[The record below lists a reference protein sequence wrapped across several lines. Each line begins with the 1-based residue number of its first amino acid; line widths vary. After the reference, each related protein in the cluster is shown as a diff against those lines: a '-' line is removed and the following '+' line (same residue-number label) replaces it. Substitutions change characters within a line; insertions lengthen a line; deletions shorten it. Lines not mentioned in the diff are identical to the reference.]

1 MEPKH
6 ILKNHL
12 HSTDGFV
19 RLGPLMAIPSI
30 LREFGQEPKG
40 ILAESNFKL
49 TQFADPDFE
58 TTYQS
63 VGKLVA
69 RCVAITGC
77 EHFGLLAG
85 QRATPSAFG
94 VAGFMLQNSPDVGTA
109 LRDFAQH
116 LGLHDQGGV
125 VVLQTLGH
133 ISLVGYAIQLPDVEA
148 ADQIYDLSIA
158 IGCNFMRSMCG
169 ESWNPDEVL
178 LTRPPPQ
185 DIAPLSQFF
194 RAPLH
199 FNAVQNA
206 LVFPTKWLNHHVPGA
221 DALLHQY
228 LEKEAARLHGKRE
241 TNFVVKVRELL
252 HRSILARQCTVAN
265 IAAQLCLHE
274 RTLHRRLREHN
285 TTFRRISEEVRSELA
300 RQLLSETTMSIKSIS
315 ATLGYSDTSA
325 FNHAFKRWTGDTPTH
340 WRERVKAPQP
350 ARHEKKDGALFED
363 NNVWSIGTAAH

>member
-1 MEPKH
+1 MQ
-6 ILKNHL
+6 L
-12 HSTDGFV
+12 H
-19 RLGPLMAIPSI
+19 
-30 LREFGQEPKG
+30 
-40 ILAESNFKL
+40 
-49 TQFADPDFE
+49 
-58 TTYQS
+58 
-63 VGKLVA
+63 
-69 RCVAITGC
+69 
-77 EHFGLLAG
+77 
-85 QRATPSAFG
+85 
-94 VAGFMLQNSPDVGTA
+94 
-109 LRDFAQH
+109 AQH
-116 LGLHDQGGV
+116 VRRKLEPRRG
-125 VVLQTLGH
+125 
-133 ISLVGYAIQLPDVEA
+133 A
-148 ADQIYDLSIA
+148 
-158 IGCNFMRSMCG
+158 
-169 ESWNPDEVL
+169 

-185 DIAPLSQFF
+185 DIAPSVSFSGRL
-194 RAPLH
+194 LH

-325 FNHAFKRWTGDTPTH
+325 FNHAFKRWTGIRQH

-350 ARHEKKDGALFED
+350 ARHEKQDGALFED